1 MKKRTETKY
10 IAIHCA
16 FTPYDVGV
24 TRIRQWHIAGGYDDI
39 GYHYVIRMDGTIET
53 GRDEDLVGAHEPAI
67 NRKSVAICLAGG
79 SEYNKEEKE
88 LHDKFNFT
96 DAQMS
101 SLRVLIVQLI
111 AKYGKDVQ
119 VVGHNEYSEKSCPTF
134 NVPAWWAFG
143 DIIKVELH

>member
-10 IAIHCA
+10 IAVHCA
-16 FTPYDVGV
+16 ATPYDIGV
-24 TRIRQWHIAGGYDDI
+24 ARIRQWHVARGFDDI

-53 GRDEDLVGAHEPAI
+53 GRDEDLVGAHERAI
-67 NRKSVAICLAGG
+67 NRTSVAICLAGG
-79 SEYNKEEKE
+79 LDSHGK
-88 LHDKFNFT
+88 DKFNLT
-96 DAQMS
+96 DKQLA

-143 DIIKVELH
+143 DILKVELH

>member
-1 MKKRTETKY
+1 MDKRTETKY

-16 FTPYDVGV
+16 ATPYDVGV
-24 TRIRQWHIAGGYDDI
+24 TRIRQWHLAGGYDDI
-39 GYHYVIRMDGTIET
+39 GYHYVIRFDGTIET

-79 SEYNKEEKE
+79 AENIDGK
-88 LHDKFNFT
+88 LHDKFNIT
-96 DAQMS
+96 DKQLA
-101 SLRVLIVQLI
+101 SLRVLITQLI
-111 AKYGKDVQ
+111 GKYGKDVQ